1 MERNTKKELIET
13 NNIIYKVKRFFSN
26 LIEKVFAPKIGYNSN
41 EEIQVDELRDNISGM
56 NLQVQEYQ
64 INQNKIALAYK
75 LKNNEID
82 VLSLSEEETE
92 EMIEYFDEYIE
103 NKQKELKKIKANI
116 EKMKK

>member
-41 EEIQVDELRDNISGM
+41 EEIQVVDELRDNISGM

-64 INQNKIALAYK
+64 INKNKITLAYK
-75 LKNNEID
+75 
-82 VLSLSEEETE
+82 
-92 EMIEYFDEYIE
+92 
-103 NKQKELKKIKANI
+103 
-116 EKMKK
+116 